1 MMKQAKQLFFKLRW
15 RLLLLLCIAVAA
27 CSQTTQPTDE
37 DEAGASSSGAT
48 VEAIE
53 VLAYEIGQNGPRLQL
68 KADLALQPDPELVN
82 AALRGVPLNFVYEI
96 EISEPY
102 WYFFKKKVAYQS
114 QAWLINYQPLL
125 RQWSVKDN
133 QRTYQE
139 ISLEDS
145 LEHISST
152 KTWTLSLDAPLAR
165 DKVYTA
171 RLRLHLDTTQLPGAF
186 QFNLFNFRSVWS
198 LSSEWQ
204 SLLFQPSI

>member
-1 MMKQAKQLFFKLRW
+1 MNKAKCFLPELKRW
-15 RLLLLLCIAVAA
+15 LLLLPLLLLLS
-27 CSQTTQPTDE
+27 CSQPAAPTDQ
-37 DEAGASSSGAT
+37 AVISAKTSGAT

-53 VLAYEIGQNGPRLQL
+53 LLAYQADQNGAQLQI
-68 KADLALQPDPELVN
+68 KAELGLLPDPELVN

-102 WYFFKKKVAYQS
+102 LYFFKKKVAYQS
-114 QAWLINYQPLL
+114 QEWLINYQPLL
-125 RQWSVKDN
+125 RQWSVKDA

-145 LEHISST
+145 LEHISSK
-152 KTWTLSLDAPLAR
+152 KTWTLNLDAPLKA
-165 DKVYTA
+165 DKEYTA
-171 RLRLHLDTTQLPGAF
+171 KLRLHLDTTQLPGAF

-204 SLLFQPSI
+204 SLLFQISI